1 MSPPFPEGSPA
12 LHHQA
17 HQALNSAEYLI
28 LEIVY
33 SEYFGPISQWQKN
46 TCTIG
51 CEQCREDILITY
63 DTMILCQCVCFFG
76 SVYVNGRVRSQAIKL
91 QASFFIYFILAWPQ
105 LAASSKMCRI
115 LSCG

>member
-1 MSPPFPEGSPA
+1 MSIFLSSNLFLGLGECECPPRSQRGSPA

-76 SVYVNGRVRSQAIKL
+76 SVYVNGRVRSQAI
-91 QASFFIYFILAWPQ
+91 
-105 LAASSKMCRI
+105 
-115 LSCG
+115 